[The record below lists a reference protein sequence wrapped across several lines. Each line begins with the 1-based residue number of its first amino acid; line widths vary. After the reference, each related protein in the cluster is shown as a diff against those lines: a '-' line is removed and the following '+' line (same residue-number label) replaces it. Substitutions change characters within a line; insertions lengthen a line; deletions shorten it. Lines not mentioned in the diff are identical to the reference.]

1 MLVVHIIVIP
11 AIIIIFVDVEFV
23 NLLVPI
29 NKKNKITKLYYF
41 KKKQNITYS
50 ITLDR
55 YLLKK
60 VIIYNLYI
68 WLIIIQ
74 KNKN

>member
-1 MLVVHIIVIP
+1 MT
-11 AIIIIFVDVEFV
+11 IIFVDVEFV

-29 NKKNKITKLYYF
+29 NKKNRITKPYYF
-41 KKKQNITYS
+41 KKKQNTTYS
-50 ITLDR
+50 MTLNR

-68 WLIIIQ
+68 WPIIIQ
-74 KNKN
+74 KNKKLKTIFKY